1 MKLPTA
7 SSLERAMAC
16 PMSVLLPTTDA
27 PNPAADEGTAVH
39 LFLQLLTNGN
49 EPGETQ
55 MPLTGQNWP
64 PVCHRIEIEW
74 YDAN

>member
-39 LFLQLLTNGN
+39 RFLEILTAGGLAHDGDPY
-49 EPGETQ
+49 E
-55 MPLTGQNWP
+55 WP
-64 PVCHRIEIEW
+64 AVCHRIEIEW